1 MPEHSEPTALAT
13 ASTPVRVIRA
23 AAPDDLFTVT
33 TIFAHYV
40 ASTLITFMETAPT
53 TGEWRQKLD
62 GIAERGL
69 PFLVAEE
76 DGEIVGFAY
85 ASPWRMQDAYRYT
98 VENSVYLAPGRT
110 GRGLGRALLTA
121 LLAACEA
128 AGVRQVVAVIADCD
142 NDASP
147 ALHRRLGF
155 RDAGRLTA
163 VGHKRGHWLDTL
175 LMQLDLSG
183 GSARPGGLG
192 VPDGALGPEGPAAG
206 A

>member
-1 MPEHSEPTALAT
+1 MLEHSEA
-13 ASTPVRVIRA
+13 PVVAGTGSRA
-23 AAPDDLFTVT
+23 VVRPAGPDDLFQVA

-53 TGEWRQKLD
+53 TAEWQRKRE

-85 ASPWRMQDAYRYT
+85 ASPWRAQEAYRYT

-110 GRGLGRALLTA
+110 GRGLGRT
-121 LLAACEA
+121 LLAELLDACEA
-128 AGVRQVVAVIADCD
+128 AGVRQVVAVIADCG
-142 NDASP
+142 NEASP

-155 RDAGRLTA
+155 RDAGRLSA
-163 VGHKRGHWLDTL
+163 VGHKRGQWLDTL
-175 LMQLDLSG
+175 LMQRDLSG
-183 GSARPGGLG
+183 GAARPGGLG
-192 VPDGALGPEGPAAG
+192 VPDGAVGPQGPAPAG
-206 A
+206 